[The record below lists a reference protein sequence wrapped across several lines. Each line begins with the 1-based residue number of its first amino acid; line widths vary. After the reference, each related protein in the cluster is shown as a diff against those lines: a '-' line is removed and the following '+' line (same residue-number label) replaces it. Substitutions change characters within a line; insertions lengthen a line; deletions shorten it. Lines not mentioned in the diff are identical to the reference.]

1 MRHTRILRRATVT
14 LAAAVTM
21 GLGTTTAHADPGIPN
36 VGYGYPNPG
45 ESVRCVQFFVNNY
58 LNLHLLE
65 DGKFGPQTE
74 YGVRQLQRLSNFNW
88 ATHELA
94 IDGIFGKATGEVVLD
109 HVKRY
114 PWTID
119 YARASH
125 CAHYVPSYSVI
136 LN

>member
-14 LAAAVTM
+14 LATAVTM
-21 GLGTTTAHADPGIPN
+21 GLGTTMAHADPGIPA
-36 VGYGYPNPG
+36 VGYGYPNYG
-45 ESVRCVQFFVNNY
+45 ASVRCVQFFVNNY

-74 YGVRQLQRLSNFNW
+74 YGVRKLQRFSNYHW
-88 ATHELA
+88 ATRELA
-94 IDGIFGKATGEVVLD
+94 VDGVFGPATGEVVLE

-114 PWTID
+114 PWTIN
-119 YARASH
+119 YAKASH
-125 CAHYVPSYSVI
+125 CAHYVPSYNVV